1 MNNWRN
7 GNFNNMNQRQSC
19 QNMYRPDNRPQMRPD
34 CGSQRPCQPQMKPDC
49 GCQRPERPQVK
60 PDCGCQRPCEPVK
73 PDCGCH
79 RPEKPQMKPDCG
91 CQRPC
96 EPVKPDCG
104 CHRPEK
110 PQMKPEC
117 RPEPPCPKKS
127 REELMCYIN
136 EVSFAVNDMV
146 LYLDTHPCDEKA
158 LAFCKEHVKKR
169 DKALREYAALY
180 GPLTIDTT
188 DDVKSKTWEW
198 VMQPWPWERGK
209 C

>member
-1 MNNWRN
+1 MNNCSNWRN

-49 GCQRPERPQVK
+49 GCQRP
-60 PDCGCQRPCEPVK
+60 CQPPVK
-73 PDCGCH
+73 P
-79 RPEKPQMKPDCG
+79 
-91 CQRPC
+91 
-96 EPVKPDCG
+96 
-104 CHRPEK
+104 
-110 PQMKPEC
+110 EC
-117 RPEPPCPKKS
+117 KPEPPCPKKS

-136 EVSFAVNDMV
+136 EVSFAVNDMI

-188 DDVKSKTWEW
+188 DDVKSKTWE
-198 VMQPWPWERGK
+198 
-209 C
+209 